1 MTYHTQGESQH
12 TIFRT
17 LFAISNDVQHPK
29 LAIQWRILIKSALS
43 RDVRLKIAPYP
54 GMGKGFFVTDIV
66 SNNPPGFHV
75 IFRHAYLGKGMLLI
89 GSQSLDVYS
98 CRITHLIL
106 LQGNLIYCLLFV
118 TDVNYLQ
125 ITERKCQKMVTFW
138 LRLSAINL

>member
-1 MTYHTQGESQH
+1 
-12 TIFRT
+12 
-17 LFAISNDVQHPK
+17 
-29 LAIQWRILIKSALS
+29 
-43 RDVRLKIAPYP
+43 
-54 GMGKGFFVTDIV
+54 
-66 SNNPPGFHV
+66 
-75 IFRHAYLGKGMLLI
+75 MLLI